1 MGMNLWIAKNVE
13 GGRRVWRVVL
23 WTRVGMNVGPAWQG
37 EPAGHLHPAGRGERE
52 SGLCWVRGSPGED
65 VQRAFGGPGMSGGS
79 GSEMQS
85 SALPGGRLEESG
97 VGA

>member
-1 MGMNLWIAKNVE
+1 M
-13 GGRRVWRVVL
+13 WRVVL
-23 WTRVGMNVGPAWQG
+23 WARVGTGGRSSGWRALNVGPAWQG